1 VAVTTETRT
10 LSTSS
15 GFRDGLGE
23 RVLTFDRATG
33 ELRERLRV
41 RPELGAFESAL
52 GAQIDRVSALADSR
66 FARARD
72 VDRDRVTGQ
81 VVVVSD
87 YVAGQ
92 RLSDLLETARER
104 AVFPDISAALQ
115 TTSELLLAMASFSAG
130 LKATHGAIAP
140 ARVVI
145 TDTGDVVLTDY
156 LFGPILARLRFS
168 AARLWKE
175 FDIAPG
181 PSAFDEAADLRQIA
195 LILVA
200 LSLGR
205 PISRDEYPGQAHALV
220 SEVCE
225 VAQITG
231 GDRLATATQG
241 WLDRA
246 LGYNGSGSF
255 DTLAQACSGF
265 AKVMSCGPAASRASL
280 VSFLDDLAAD
290 PVEVISVP
298 APPLPAPI
306 VARALEP
313 PAEVAKVPEPP
324 VAIEE
329 IFEPIV
335 AALAPAPEPPPPP
348 PPVEEHVPPPRSGFD
363 EPFFTFTLLDTDVDA
378 QPVQP
383 EPPALSEP
391 PPAQFEVEPSK
402 PLSFEVIAPESS
414 VALPIE
420 AVVEEPPAYLP
431 VAYEPEPAPEPEP
444 ERIAYAPVVEDAPAS
459 YEPVVYDVP
468 VVQEPEREPE
478 PEPVAFEPVVSESTA
493 LVPIDPEPV
502 LPEPVSQESIEP
514 VPVHYIAEE
523 PIPAAEEPVAAAPSF
538 EEAREPAAPSR
549 PSSPSDWD
557 EWTVY
562 EGDSRPRAATA
573 PAESTIFDPRDPPR
587 GPERTSK
594 KKKKRGKKRREE
606 EAEQPKE
613 IVAPRPVAPAAPPMQ
628 STLAALAAMPE
639 ILPPGVVPLPPVA
652 RPAAFSAP
660 PLAAPT
666 LAPPPS
672 APQPIKLKDS
682 GSGGASVR
690 PREEPRVTLAP
701 VRPANV
707 EGTTPARDLFSAAT
721 RRERALPSL
730 GVFLKIVAV
739 VVVVILAGV
748 GVSMFRGSTPTLEN
762 GTLTLESTPPG
773 SDVFVDGQP
782 KGKTPITLP
791 VAAGKHEIRLSRRGA
806 NHVVPVVVE
815 AGKAHVERH
824 TWPNLKPAGGL
835 RVTSTPPGAAVL
847 IDGKAQG
854 QTPLELPDLAVGRHT
869 VVIQGRGGSIRRTVR
884 ITAGEQAVVDVELY
898 SGFLKVF
905 APVELQLSVRGR
917 PLSSAGGDAIML
929 PAGTHEILAVNTPLG
944 YRGTHT
950 ISVEPG
956 QTANLTIEPTGR
968 LNLNAVPWAEVV
980 IDGVTVGDTPIANR
994 SVPIGVH
1001 QIVFRHPDHGERRF
1015 TTTVKFNQV
1024 ATVTADLTR

>member
-41 RPELGAFESAL
+41 RPELGAFEAAL

-92 RLSDLLETARER
+92 RLSDLLDTARER
-104 AVFPDISAALQ
+104 AVFPDMSAALQ

-145 TDTGDVVLTDY
+145 TDSGDVVLTDY
-156 LFGPILARLRFS
+156 LFGPVLARLRFS

-181 PSAFDEAADLRQIA
+181 SSAFDEAADLRQIA

-205 PISRDEYPGQAHALV
+205 PIGRDEYPGQAHALV

-225 VAQITG
+225 VAGITG
-231 GDRLATATQG
+231 GEKLASATQG

-290 PVEVISVP
+290 PAEVVP
-298 APPLPAPI
+298 APAPI
-306 VARALEP
+306 VARA
-313 PAEVAKVPEPP
+313 PEPP
-324 VAIEE
+324 VAEE
-329 IFEPIV
+329 KI
-335 AALAPAPEPPPPP
+335 PETASEDVEDV
-348 PPVEEHVPPPRSGFD
+348 PPVRPAFD
-363 EPFFTFTLLDTDVDA
+363 EPFFTFTMSDTDFDA
-378 QPVQP
+378 SP
-383 EPPALSEP
+383 EPPAEAEA

-402 PLSFEVIAPESS
+402 PLSFEVIAPEST

-420 AVVEEPPAYLP
+420 PAEEPAPAAEPPVIEPVTEEPPTDIP
-431 VAYEPEPAPEPEP
+431 VAYEPEPEP
-444 ERIAYAPVVEDAPAS
+444 IAYAPVVEEAPAP
-459 YEPVVYDVP
+459 YEPVVYDAP
-468 VVQEPEREPE
+468 VIHEPEPE
-478 PEPVAFEPVVSESTA
+478 PEPVAFEPVVSEIYEA
-493 LVPIDPEPV
+493 VAPEPV
-502 LPEPVSQESIEP
+502 ADESIAP
-514 VPVHYIAEE
+514 VPVHYIVDEIPVAAAPAVEE
-523 PIPAAEEPVAAAPSF
+523 PVAIVEEPVAAAPSF
-538 EEAREPAAPSR
+538 EESREPAVPPR
-549 PSSPSDWD
+549 PTPGSDWD

-562 EGDSRPRAATA
+562 EGDTRPRAATT
-573 PAESTIFDPRDPPR
+573 PAEPSTIFDPRDPPR
-587 GPERTSK
+587 AAERPSK

-606 EAEQPKE
+606 EADQPKE
-613 IVAPRPVAPAAPPMQ
+613 VVAARPMAPPTPPMQ
-628 STLAALAAMPE
+628 STLAALAALPE

-652 RPAAFSAP
+652 RPAPLPPP

-666 LAPPPS
+666 LTPPP

-682 GSGGASVR
+682 TPGGGSIR

-707 EGTTPARDLFSAAT
+707 EAPTPARDLFSAAT

-748 GVSMFRGSTPTLEN
+748 GVSMFRDSTPALEN

-782 KGKTPITLP
+782 KGKTPITIP

-824 TWPNLKPAGGL
+824 TWSNVKPAGGL
-835 RVTSTPPGAAVL
+835 RVTSTPPGATVL
-847 IDGKAQG
+847 IDGKPQG
-854 QTPLELPDLAVGRHT
+854 QTPLELPELDVGRHT

-884 ITAGEQAVVDVELY
+884 VTAGEQAVVDVELF

-917 PLSSAGGDAIML
+917 PLSSGGGDAIML
-929 PAGTHEILAVNTPLG
+929 PAGTHEILAVNAPLG

-968 LNLNAVPWAEVV
+968 LSLNAVPWAEVL

-1001 QIVFRHPDHGERRF
+1001 QIVFRHPEHGERRF

-1024 ATVTADLTR
+1024 ATVTADLTRP

>member
-1 VAVTTETRT
+1 
-10 LSTSS
+10 
-15 GFRDGLGE
+15 
-23 RVLTFDRATG
+23 
-33 ELRERLRV
+33 V
-41 RPELGAFESAL
+41 RPELGAFEAAL

-104 AVFPDISAALQ
+104 GVFPDISAALQ

-130 LKATHGAIAP
+130 LKATHGVIAP

-145 TDTGDVVLTDY
+145 TDSGDVVLTDY
-156 LFGPILARLRFS
+156 LFGPVLARLRFS

-200 LSLGR
+200 VSLGR
-205 PISRDEYPGQAHALV
+205 PIGRDEYPEQAHALV

-225 VAQITG
+225 VALITG
-231 GDRLATATQG
+231 GEKLANATQG

-246 LGYNGSGSF
+246 LGYNGAGAF

-290 PVEVISVP
+290 PVEAISV
-298 APPLPAPI
+298 PAPI
-306 VARALEP
+306 VARA
-313 PAEVAKVPEPP
+313 PEPP
-324 VAIEE
+324 V
-329 IFEPIV
+329 V
-335 AALAPAPEPPPPP
+335 AAPEPPPPP
-348 PPVEEHVPPPRSGFD
+348 PVEEDVPPARSAFD
-363 EPFFTFTLLDTDVDA
+363 EPFFTFTLADTDLDA
-378 QPVQP
+378 PP
-383 EPPALSEP
+383 EPPAEAEA

-420 AVVEEPPAYLP
+420 PVEEPAPLAEPPVIEPVAEEPPTYLP
-431 VAYEPEPAPEPEP
+431 VAFDPEP
-444 ERIAYAPVVEDAPAS
+444 IAYAPVVEEAPPP
-459 YEPVVYDVP
+459 YEPVVYDAP
-468 VVQEPEREPE
+468 VVQEPELEAEPVASE
-478 PEPVAFEPVVSESTA
+478 SVVSAAIAPEPVAH
-493 LVPIDPEPV
+493 
-502 LPEPVSQESIEP
+502 ESIEP
-514 VPVHYIAEE
+514 VPVHYIVDETPVAAAPE
-523 PIPAAEEPVAAAPSF
+523 PVFEPAPVVEEPVAAAPSI
-538 EEAREPAAPSR
+538 EESHEPAAPPRPASR
-549 PSSPSDWD
+549 SDWD

-562 EGDSRPRAATA
+562 DGDARPRAASA
-573 PAESTIFDPRDPPR
+573 PAEATIFDPRDPPR
-587 GPERTSK
+587 AAERPSK

-606 EAEQPKE
+606 EADQPKDV
-613 IVAPRPVAPAAPPMQ
+613 VAPRPMAPPTPPMQ
-628 STLAALAAMPE
+628 STLAALAALPE

-652 RPAAFSAP
+652 RQAPFQPP

-666 LAPPPS
+666 LTAPA

-682 GSGGASVR
+682 APGGASIR

-701 VRPANV
+701 VRPANT
-707 EGTTPARDLFSAAT
+707 EAPTPARDLFSAAT
-721 RRERALPSL
+721 RRDRALPSL

-748 GVSMFRGSTPTLEN
+748 GVSMFRGSTPALEN

-782 KGKTPITLP
+782 KGKTPITIP
-791 VAAGKHEIRLSRRGA
+791 IAAGKHEIRLSRRGA
-806 NHVVPVVVE
+806 DHVVPVVVE
-815 AGKAHVERH
+815 GGKAHVERH
-824 TWPNLKPAGGL
+824 TWSNVRPAGGL
-835 RVTSTPPGAAVL
+835 RVTSTPPGATVL
-847 IDGKAQG
+847 IDGKSQG
-854 QTPLELPDLAVGRHT
+854 QTPLELPELGVGRHT

-884 ITAGEQAVVDVELY
+884 VTAGEQAVVDVELF

-905 APVELQLSVRGR
+905 APVELQLSIRGR
-917 PLSSAGGDAIML
+917 PLASGGGDAIML
-929 PAGTHEILAVNTPLG
+929 PAGTHEILAVNAPLG
-944 YRGTHT
+944 YHGTHT
-950 ISVEPG
+950 IAVEPG

-968 LNLNAVPWAEVV
+968 LNLNAVPWAEVL
-980 IDGVTVGDTPIANR
+980 IDGVSVGDTPIANR

-1001 QIVFRHPDHGERRF
+1001 QIVFRHPEHGERRF

-1024 ATVTADLTR
+1024 ATVTADLTRP